1 MEKERKMQK
10 ERSESRGAHIMGQR
24 IAVKFVLTSVLGEAK

>member
-10 ERSESRGAHIMGQR
+10 ERSKSRGAHILGQR
-24 IAVKFVLTSVLGEAK
+24 IVAKLTSVLGEAK